1 MKIFHPNNRYASP
14 EHERIYALYEIW
26 YTLVD
31 FLAASL
37 FVVGSVLFFW
47 SSTQVPATWMFVI
60 GSLCF
65 ALKPTLRLMREL
77 TYLRMKKYATLAQ
90 HEQY

>member
-1 MKIFHPNNRYASP
+1 MKIFRPQNNSASP
-14 EHERIYALYEIW
+14 EHERVYALYELW
-26 YTLVD
+26 NTVVE

-37 FVVGSVLFFW
+37 FLVGSVLFFW
-47 SSTQVPATWMFVI
+47 SSTQMPATWLFVI

-77 TYLRMKKYATLAQ
+77 TYLRMKNYEPLAR
-90 HEQY
+90 HGQY